1 MTPRFLTD
9 AEVDY
14 LADQLAL
21 LPEIE
26 RELAIALTGQS
37 RTGDSSGPR
46 SQPRSR
52 PPYPIHLQVLADE
65 LKAMLVAAV
74 RDVEEARGPA
84 YDSGDTITA
93 CGVWLAKHR
102 TALQA
107 MESGIETFDDLCA
120 IIDRCTQCLGWHQV
134 PPLAP
139 AEREAARS
147 AIVTAS
153 TVEAIAKRVGAQ
165 GLNDK
170 RLRLLA
176 KRGAV
181 RSVSVAADGSV
192 LYRLGDVLDAHRD
205 TPSRRRSSA

>member
-1 MTPRFLTD
+1 MRYLTD

-14 LADQLAL
+14 LADRLAQ

-26 RELAIALTGQS
+26 RELAIALAGQTRQS
-37 RTGDSSGPR
+37 DGSGPR

-65 LKAMLVAAV
+65 LKAKLVAAV
-74 RDVEEARGPA
+74 RDIEETRGPV
-84 YDSGDTITA
+84 YDSGDTATA
-93 CGVWLAKHR
+93 CGVWLTRHR
-102 TALQA
+102 SALQT
-107 MESGIETFDDLCA
+107 MESGVEIFDELCEV
-120 IIDRCTQCLGWHQV
+120 IDRATSCLGWNQS
-134 PPLAP
+134 PPLGA

-153 TVEAIAKRVGAQ
+153 TVESIAKRVGAQ
-165 GLNDK
+165 GLNDR
-170 RLRLLA
+170 RLRLLS

-181 RSVSVAADGSV
+181 RSLGMAADGSV

-205 TPSRRRSSA
+205 TPSRRSSTA